1 MEVGAGDS
9 LPERGRHDRPRRRPT
24 PARPVGRTP
33 EFFTAR
39 AAPTSDVILLGL
51 LLGLVIPLTAGA
63 VVLAAHHFSP
73 AVGRVVH
80 ASVIV
85 VSGALLTL
93 AVLAHT
99 PAAEWPAGS
108 VLVAA
113 FVAGAG
119 LAFAFRKSASTA
131 RCCATQP

>member
-1 MEVGAGDS
+1 MSSGPAAGAGLRS
-9 LPERGRHDRPRRRPT
+9 ERATLFLSAAAITALAVAQPLLDLLGRS
-24 PARPVGRTP
+24 P

-39 AAPTSDVILLGL
+39 AAPASDVVLLGL

-63 VVLAAHHFSP
+63 VVLAVHRFSP
-73 AVGRVVH
+73 AAGRVVH

-99 PAAEWPAGS
+99 P
-108 VLVAA
+108 
-113 FVAGAG
+113 
-119 LAFAFRKSASTA
+119 
-131 RCCATQP
+131 